1 MMKISL
7 KFSIILVIIFFPVT
21 ELSLAQTAFLKLTSL
36 RFECGSNYDDNI
48 LRYSSKDISR
58 FENNNE
64 SNDSRLSTYDDW
76 KSDFRLK
83 FYFDGPKIMGNRSSI
98 MYFAKLSS
106 YFRNPFNNYSNHT
119 LLFYQD
125 IGSHFQVHF
134 KYFYMPSYYLREYR
148 DRDTGDYHSCDF
160 TNHQA
165 RIGMD
170 FKMTRMTQFT
180 LQYQTE
186 QQYYNEYFT
195 EYDSDLWTIEGE
207 IYHKF
212 SWDFRV
218 LLNAGFTVSDN
229 VGYQPLIASAFSE
242 FEEDTEYGDS
252 SFEEEMYQ
260 VEVRYR
266 KRKFLSKDTWFSLQ
280 YKLRHRIYS
289 TDNPVTLDPIHAARL
304 DDRHRAIFSIS
315 SDIVENLAAE
325 LSFTREWRETKSDYS
340 SLPDIKNFK
349 QNIFT
354 LSLTYS
360 IF

>member
-64 SNDSRLSTYDDW
+64 RNDSRLSTYDDW
-76 KSDFRLK
+76 KNDFRLK
-83 FYFDGPKIMGNRSSI
+83 FYFNGPKIMGNQSRI
-98 MYFAKLSS
+98 LYFAKYSS
-106 YFRNPFNNYSNHT
+106 YYRNPFNNYSNHT
-119 LLFYQD
+119 ILFYQHV
-125 IGSHFQVHF
+125 GTHFQFHF

-148 DRDTGDYHSCDF
+148 DRDSGGYHSCDF
-160 TNHQA
+160 TDHQA
-165 RIGMD
+165 RLGLD
-170 FKMTRMTQFT
+170 YKLTKMSQFT
-180 LQYQTE
+180 IQYQIE
-186 QQYYNEYFT
+186 QQYFNEYFT
-195 EYDSDLWTIEGE
+195 EYDCDLWTIEGE

-218 LLNAGFTVSDN
+218 LLNAGFTISDN
-229 VGYQPLIASAFSE
+229 IGYQQLTESEFSE

-252 SFEEEMYQ
+252 SYEEEMYQ

-266 KRKFLSKDTWFSLQ
+266 KKKLLNKDTWFVLQ
-280 YKLRHRIYS
+280 YKLRHRIY
-289 TDNPVTLDPIHAARL
+289 TTNNLLTFDPIHATRM
-304 DDRHRAIFSIS
+304 DDRHRVIFSIRR
-315 SDIVENLAAE
+315 DILKRLAANF
-325 LSFTREWRETKSDYS
+325 SFIREWRDTKSYYS

-349 QNIFT
+349 QNIFS
-354 LSLTYS
+354 LSLVYT